1 LRNLISVISFVM
13 AVFSSLVVLFIKDRE
28 KQKMAS
34 IVALVFLLS
43 FFVNISG
50 GEKLFLQIAC
60 MTSFA
65 LAILSGIVSIFSNEE
80 HTRIASMVIGVVA
93 LGVSLLI
100 LFTYLEFRPF

>member
-1 LRNLISVISFVM
+1 MRSLISVISYGM
-13 AVFSSLVVLFIKDRE
+13 AVFSSLVVLFIRDRE
-28 KQKMAS
+28 KQKMVS

-65 LAILSGIVSIFSNEE
+65 LAILSGIVTIFGNEE
-80 HTRIASMVIGVVA
+80 HTRIASMIIGVVA
-93 LGVSLLI
+93 LGVSLVI
-100 LFTYLEFRPF
+100 LFMYLEFRPF